1 MKTNF
6 STILGKFQRCF
17 FALNLILLLILAK
30 SCSYKQQANP
40 DQGDAFHHLVKGKIA
55 YDIPDQMKV
64 GSDYRAVAS
73 VTKAM
78 NDSILFGGLKNMQ
91 METEV
96 IWVSSR
102 VKIVLFDPTGRN
114 NFEITALNT
123 EEQTVN
129 EYANTIWEW
138 NVIPIKSGNNP
149 LVMRATVKVLD
160 EFGENY
166 RDIPVFEKRVKVK
179 ASPLASLAMF
189 LANYWQWVVTVIAIP
204 MVTYLY
210 RLFKSRKK
218 QKSE

>member
-1 MKTNF
+1 
-6 STILGKFQRCF
+6 
-17 FALNLILLLILAK
+17 
-30 SCSYKQQANP
+30 
-40 DQGDAFHHLVKGKIA
+40 
-55 YDIPDQMKV
+55 
-64 GSDYRAVAS
+64 
-73 VTKAM
+73 
-78 NDSILFGGLKNMQ
+78 
-91 METEV
+91 METEE

-102 VKIVLFDPTGRN
+102 LKIVLFDPTGRN
-114 NFEITALNT
+114 NFEINALNT
-123 EEQTVN
+123 EEQSVN
-129 EYANTIWEW
+129 DYANTLWEW

-204 MVTYLY
+204 LVTYLY
-210 RLFKSRKK
+210 RSIKNRKK